1 MNAMDL
7 SKAKLV
13 FFDESREQCD
23 AFESALLDR
32 DTYPAT
38 PDTFN
43 LLFRTAHT
51 IKGSAGVFGLEA
63 LVRFAHVVENVLEQL
78 RSGRLELSAGLIDLL
93 LECNDHLRHLLDS
106 GERDEAM
113 ALQDLPQGAPL
124 LERLRHFDLQ
134 VRAPDPA
141 RAASAASA
149 VRPEPAQPVAQAQ
162 LTASPHWQFS
172 LRFHPNTFRMGFDPL
187 SFVAYL
193 ARLGTLTHVQTIWRA
208 WPELSAFDPTECFF
222 GLELALDSRKDEALI
237 RETFEFLQEDSFI
250 GILAPRAPLAE
261 YRRLADSLQERLGES
276 SQAQID
282 RWALRHAL
290 TPAEVRTLHATPTGP
305 LTQAMAEATPA
316 ESPAESPADSPNDA
330 PVNTPIQRATTPAP
344 AHLESIPPTAADK
357 PERPASARI
366 ENQHVRVEAAK
377 LDRLINR
384 VGELVIAASSTTLI
398 AQIRKDAELTESIAS
413 INALVENIRDDAL
426 TLRMV
431 PVGDIFSR
439 FPRMVRETAQQ
450 LGKDI
455 HLEIKG
461 AETEIDKSMVEKL
474 ADPLM
479 HIVRN
484 ALDHGMESP
493 GRRLELGKPET
504 GTVTLDAYHDAG
516 AVVVEIRDD
525 GAGIDRDRV
534 LAKARERALVQEGR
548 LLSDQ
553 EILHL
558 IFLPGFSTAA
568 VVSDLSGRGVGM
580 DVVKRGVESLRGVV
594 EIESQLGIGTTFR
607 LRLPLT
613 LAIIDGFRVEVH
625 DATLVLPLDMM
636 FECVDMPAETQG
648 LHARQINV
656 RGDWLPYI
664 SLRDMFGMP
673 VATGPEFVVIVQFGS
688 SRAGVVVDKLL
699 GEVQAVIKPMSEI
712 FKSMRCISGS
722 TILGNGRPALV
733 LDIPQLIQ
741 HAWRSERRH
750 VQLQSVPLV
759 QFAEAT

>member
-1 MNAMDL
+1 MDL
-7 SKAKLV
+7 SKARIV

-23 AFESALLDR
+23 ALEAALLDR
-32 DTYPAT
+32 DAYPAT

-63 LVRFAHVVENVLEQL
+63 LVRFAHVVENVLERL
-78 RSGRLELSAGLIDLL
+78 RSGHVELSAELVDLL
-93 LECNDHLRHLLDS
+93 LECNDHLRRLLDA
-106 GERDEAM
+106 GETDEAQ
-113 ALQDLPQGAPL
+113 ALQDLPQGTAL
-124 LERLRHFDLQ
+124 LERLGNYQLQ
-134 VRAPDPA
+134 SGAPA
-141 RAASAASA
+141 
-149 VRPEPAQPVAQAQ
+149 PVASTPPAKPPHATPAPTADGAATPYWQ
-162 LTASPHWQFS
+162 LS
-172 LRFHPNTFRMGFDPL
+172 LRFHPDTFRLGFDPL
-187 SFVAYL
+187 SFITYL
-193 ARLGTLTHVQTIWRA
+193 GGLGTLHHVQTVWRT
-208 WPELSAFDPTECFF
+208 WPPLAVLDTTECFF
-222 GLELALDSRKDEALI
+222 GLELVLESDEDERQI
-237 RETFEFLQEDSFI
+237 RETFEFLQDDSFI
-250 GILAPRAPLAE
+250 GILPPHAPIAD
-261 YRRLADSLQERLGES
+261 YRRIAQTLHERLGEPV
-276 SQAQID
+276 AEQIE
-282 RWALRHAL
+282 RWALRNAL
-290 TPAEVRTLHATPTGP
+290 TPAEV
-305 LTQAMAEATPA
+305 QAVQAAPQDNVPDVSAPA
-316 ESPAESPADSPNDA
+316 S
-330 PVNTPIQRATTPAP
+330 TTPLGP
-344 AHLESIPPTAADK
+344 AQPKARNATATEK
-357 PERPASARI
+357 PERLLSARG
-366 ENQHVRVEAAK
+366 ESQHVRVAAAK

-384 VGELVIAASSTTLI
+384 VGELVIAASGTTLL
-398 AQIRKDAELTESIAS
+398 AQIRKDVELAESVAG

-455 HLEIKG
+455 KLEIKG
-461 AETEIDKSMVEKL
+461 AETEIDKSMVETL

-493 GRRLELGKPET
+493 ATRLQRGKSQT
-504 GTVTLDAYHDAG
+504 GTVMLGAYHDAG

-525 GAGIDRDRV
+525 GAGIDCDRI
-534 LAKARERALVQEGR
+534 LAKARERALVPEGR

-553 EILHL
+553 ETLQL

-568 VVSDLSGRGVGM
+568 AVSDLSGRGVGM
-580 DVVKRGVESLRGVV
+580 DVVKRSVESLRGVV
-594 EIESQLGIGTTFR
+594 EIESQLGEGTTFR

-625 DATLVLPLDMM
+625 DATLVMPLDMM

-648 LHARQINV
+648 QHARQINV

-673 VATGPEFVVIVQFGS
+673 GATGPEFVVIVQFGS
-688 SRAGVVVDKLL
+688 SRAGIVVDKLL
-699 GEVQAVIKPMSEI
+699 GEVQAVIKPMAEI
-712 FKSMRCISGS
+712 FKSLRCISGS

-741 HAWRSERRH
+741 HAWRSERRQTH
-750 VQLQSVPLV
+750 RQNAPLAQL
-759 QFAEAT
+759 AEAP

>member
-1 MNAMDL
+1 MDL

-13 FFDESREQCD
+13 FFDEAREQCD
-23 AFESALLDR
+23 ALEAALLDR
-32 DTYPAT
+32 NAYPAT

-63 LVRFAHVVENVLEQL
+63 LVRFAHVVENVLERL
-78 RSGRLELSAGLIDLL
+78 RCWQVELSAELVDLL
-93 LECNDHLRHLLDS
+93 LGCNDHLRRLLDA
-106 GERDEAM
+106 GETDEGM
-113 ALQDLPQGAPL
+113 AQQDLPQGTSL
-124 LERLRHFDLQ
+124 LERLGSYQLQ
-134 VRAPDPA
+134 TGALTKPADTAPAKPA
-141 RAASAASA
+141 GA
-149 VRPEPAQPVAQAQ
+149 
-162 LTASPHWQFS
+162 TATIDGTVTPHWQFS
-172 LRFHPNTFRMGFDPL
+172 LRFHADTFRMGFDPL
-187 SFVAYL
+187 SFITYL
-193 ARLGTLTHVQTIWRA
+193 ARLGTLLHVQTVWRN
-208 WPELSAFDPTECFF
+208 WPPLAALDSTECLF
-222 GLELALDSRKDEALI
+222 GLELVLESGEEESLI
-237 RETFEFLQEDSFI
+237 RETFEFLQADSFI
-250 GILAPRAPLAE
+250 GILAPHAPLAE
-261 YRRLADSLQERLGES
+261 FRRLAEALQDQRGEPVAQQIERWSLRN
-276 SQAQID
+276 
-282 RWALRHAL
+282 AL
-290 TPAEVRTLHATPTGP
+290 TPTEVLA
-305 LTQAMAEATPA
+305 LQAAPQDLVLDTA
-316 ESPAESPADSPNDA
+316 SPAASLPFARAHPGAN
-330 PVNTPIQRATTPAP
+330 QATTP
-344 AHLESIPPTAADK
+344 K
-357 PERPASARI
+357 MPERPASARG
-366 ENQHVRVEAAK
+366 ESQHVRVEAAK

-384 VGELVIAASSTTLI
+384 VGELVIAASGTTLL
-398 AQIRKDAELTESIAS
+398 AQLRKDAELTESVAG

-455 HLEIKG
+455 KLEIKG

-474 ADPLM
+474 SDPLM

-493 GRRLELGKPET
+493 ATRLQLGKPET

-525 GAGIDRDRV
+525 GAGIDRDKV
-534 LAKARERALVQEGR
+534 LAKARERALLQEGR

-553 EILHL
+553 EVLQL

-568 VVSDLSGRGVGM
+568 AVSDLSGRGVGM

-594 EIESQLGIGTTFR
+594 EIESQLGVGSTFR

-625 DATLVLPLDMM
+625 DATLVMPLDMM
-636 FECVDMPAETQG
+636 FECVDMPVETQG
-648 LHARQINV
+648 QHARQINV

-673 VATGPEFVVIVQFGS
+673 AATGPEFVVIVQFGN

-699 GEVQAVIKPMSEI
+699 GEVQAVIKPMGEI
-712 FKSMRCISGS
+712 FKSLRCISGS

-741 HAWRSERRH
+741 HAWRCERRLTH
-750 VQLQSVPLV
+750 MQSAPVTQLTET
-759 QFAEAT
+759 A